1 MIDDGKT
8 SGSTTGQRR
17 DVTAFVE
24 ELLDNNELIVLKI
37 NEKVKISV
45 QGDACRRLLL
55 ELIDRSETIEQ
66 VQEALESMKRGE
78 GRPLSEVF
86 EEIRTKYDLPDQ
98 V

>member
-8 SGSTTGQRR
+8 SAIGQRR

-24 ELLDNNELIVLKI
+24 ELLDKNEPIVLKI
-37 NEKVKISV
+37 NEKVEISV

-55 ELIDRSETIEQ
+55 ELIDRSETIER

-78 GRPLSEVF
+78 G
-86 EEIRTKYDLPDQ
+86 
-98 V
+98 

>member
-8 SGSTTGQRR
+8 SGPATGQRR

-24 ELLDNNELIVLKI
+24 ELLDNNEPIVLKI
-37 NEKVKISV
+37 NEKMEISV
-45 QGDACRRLLL
+45 QRDDCRRLLL

-66 VQEALESMKRGE
+66 VQKALESMKRGE

-86 EEIRTKYDLPDQ
+86 EEKRTKYDLADQ